1 VKNDNPSQE
10 SKDGANSFFA
20 KIQELA
26 RNGDFN
32 GIGKIVS
39 QSDVEK
45 NEVGAVLGRFCWEAN
60 TFQAVL
66 EYGTTFKT
74 AQVIIEALFQRKESV
89 AMLKMGGFSWR
100 GREKSPVS
108 ERCLQAALDLGPLD
122 KLYAVSHDW
131 LTGSSSSAEF
141 QQKKSEFGALA
152 IIRIA
157 ERGYRDSFFCAAG
170 LLHDG
175 DFCEANHSA
184 ARMYF
189 YRFAL
194 GVTIDAS
201 ISLELAGEAFA
212 ELVKL
217 TDTKKRSLLNYYSTM
232 SEVASKASKHLSPL
246 VPGEEFEIILG
257 LPEASKLEFK
267 STARWSIKEDKVNS
281 DIEHEVVKTIAA
293 FLNTDGGV
301 LVIGVGPNADKEMI
315 GLEQDYKSLTK
326 DQNEDGFKRFLGTL
340 IQNEIGIQFIPFV
353 SWSVISFRGKEFC
366 RVEARK
372 SPELVF
378 VRRKAQESLYVRV
391 DNQTLRLTD
400 PSKIEAWRKHRE
412 LASKSPH

>member
-1 VKNDNPSQE
+1 MRNDSPNQK
-10 SKDGANSFFA
+10 SKDDANSFFA
-20 KIQELA
+20 RIQELA

-45 NEVGAVLGRFCWEAN
+45 NEVGSVLGKLCREAN

-66 EYGTTFKT
+66 ENGTKFKT
-74 AQVIIEALFQRKESV
+74 AQIIIEALFQRKESV
-89 AMLKMGGFSWR
+89 ALMKMGGVSWR
-100 GREKSPVS
+100 GREQSPVS

-131 LTGSSSSAEF
+131 LTGSSSSAAS
-141 QQKKSEFGALA
+141 QQKKEEFGALA
-152 IIRIA
+152 IIKIA
-157 ERGYRDSFFCAAG
+157 ERGCRDAFFCAAE
-170 LLHDG
+170 LLRDG
-175 DFCEANHSA
+175 DFCEANSSA
-184 ARMYF
+184 AKMYF
-189 YRFAL
+189 YRFATRATL
-194 GVTIDAS
+194 EAS
-201 ISLELAGEAFA
+201 GSLKFAGEAFA
-212 ELVKL
+212 ELNKL
-217 TDTKKRSLLNYYSTM
+217 TNAKKSLLRNYYSTM
-232 SEVASKASKHLSPL
+232 SEVASKASKDLSPL

-267 STARWSIKEDKVNS
+267 STARWSIKECKVNS
-281 DIEHEVVKTIAA
+281 EIEHEIVKTIVA

-301 LVIGVGPNADKEMI
+301 LVIGVGPNEDKELI
-315 GLEQDYKSLTK
+315 GLELDYKSLTT

-366 RVEARK
+366 RVEVKK
-372 SPELVF
+372 SPKLIF
-378 VRRKAQESLYVRV
+378 VKRKGQKSLYVRV

-400 PSKIEAWRKHRE
+400 PSKIDAWGKHRE
-412 LASKSPH
+412 LASKISN